1 MNLLKRDSAVLGGRY
16 LLRTQIAENDKMSL
30 WEAED
35 QFGGPVLIKAWPFVG
50 SKPNQVLRALWDVEL
65 RNMFRLSSSPESEAR
80 IVVLK
85 EASIDDSV
93 AHFIMALTCPG
104 LTPLEHLLKDR
115 RSVSWLREL
124 SNGNTRAA
132 VWRGMRA
139 IAAALSQLH
148 QQQMLHRNV
157 GPGVVF
163 TSAELGPETMRLGG
177 FEWTVRVGSEPTTDL
192 PDVLPPEFASVATTH
207 RSHSFESDWFSF
219 AVLVARVIAA
229 AEPGSAY
236 SPEQR
241 YKHVVDRVEKG
252 GYLIDAERTLLL
264 RMLVQNPDARLSRGY
279 EIINIIDDID
289 SRLRQP
295 PRIQP
300 DSYLGLVALLGPSRP
315 LTLAILTQDETI
327 SATDIETQRKFI
339 EADLQAPRI
348 VRRQGESEGYI
359 LVGNRLA
366 YSAVEYSDTGS
377 PKKGDWGLAFCV
389 SDAQLRFS
397 TGGDDQKEI
406 QRFPIRVFALA
417 AMKQNS
423 SVVRRAAVSWLPFLP
438 RPDRF
443 AAAQERQQRFH
454 EFFRVTNQIELL
466 FRDAEIFAYRLVSTT
481 FKDGKQEIVI
491 EEATRE
497 RQVSASAVI
506 PGGLLEFL
514 GRQLVEKKDDG
525 DLVYLGPE
533 EGLIIPGKD
542 RATEFWKIDVIDE
555 EKEQIRLNRFA
566 LQEKRIPREGF
577 LRAFEMFGQTK
588 LIQRRRRA
596 IDRLRQHTYLLQAL
610 QTPSFFYVDT
620 GETSM
625 PLEIDPGKVDEAKRT
640 ALLNIWR
647 TRPVFALQ
655 GPPGTGKTTLV
666 ANLLGQI
673 FSDDP
678 VAQVLVTAQAHA
690 AVDVLKKKVTTEI
703 FQNINEEDRPLAIR
717 LPRAKEKPESDED
730 GVENVTLN
738 LLERAKTK
746 IVDVGGVST
755 KWGVLVREASLALRR
770 GDKSSGAGD
779 LCELV
784 RRSANITYSTTTA
797 GNLEELADMT
807 QSFDWSMI
815 EEAGKAHGFDLALPL
830 QTGHRWLLIGDQ
842 DQLPPYRYNDFE
854 KALRYLDD
862 SIEALFRLPQRAG
875 GLVDMDL
882 IHKWRALENGDR
894 EVRQT
899 LWLRW
904 LPVFAELYRAC
915 FQAIQPPDGSF
926 PTVGGLLAYMLHQQH
941 RMHPD
946 IAELISK
953 AYYRGRIKS
962 ETIDKKTGKPLAR
975 VLHAFTVPDAVK
987 DRAIV
992 WIDIPSARSGA
1003 EGELGPEKGR
1013 GAYTSPA
1020 EVEAILRFLSNLRIE
1035 GPNEPP
1041 MRVAVLSP
1049 YRHQVTELSRALVPI
1064 YQNRPEWMQG
1074 VEDVKRGAN
1083 TVDSFQGDQADVVIV
1098 SLVRNNRESPGTG
1111 LGFLRESARMNVLF
1125 SRAERLLVL
1134 VGSWDFFK
1142 YQVQDAPPDPDQPL
1156 GHWRIALDYIE
1167 KCIGEGRATMIRSS
1181 DLSVGAA

>member
-1 MNLLKRDSAVLGGRY
+1 MNSLKRDSTVLGGRY
-16 LLRTQIAENDKMSL
+16 LLRTQIAGNDKMSL

-35 QFGGPVLIKAWPFVG
+35 QFGGPILIKAWPFVG
-50 SKPNQVLRALWDVEL
+50 SRPDHVLRALWDVEL

-85 EASIDDSV
+85 EASIDDS
-93 AHFIMALTCPG
+93 AFIMALTCPG
-104 LTPLEHLLKDR
+104 LTPLEYLLKDR
-115 RSVSWLREL
+115 KSVPWLREL
-124 SNGNTRAA
+124 TNGNTRAA

-148 QQQMLHRNV
+148 QHQMLHRNV
-157 GPGVVF
+157 SPGVVF

-177 FEWTVRVGSEPTTDL
+177 FEWTVRVGSEPTADR

-236 SPEQR
+236 SPEER
-241 YKHVVDRVEKG
+241 YKLVVDAVGRG

-264 RMLVQNPDARLSRGY
+264 RMLIQNPDARLSRGY

-300 DSYLGLVALLGPSRP
+300 DAYLGLVALLGPGRP
-315 LTLAILTQDETI
+315 LTLAILTQNETT
-327 SATDIETQRKFI
+327 SATDIEAQRRFI
-339 EADLQAPRI
+339 EGDLQAPRI
-348 VRRQGESEGYI
+348 VRRQGEGEGYI

-366 YSAVEYSDTGS
+366 YSVVEYSDTGV

-389 SDAQLRFS
+389 SDAQLRFA

-406 QRFPIRVFALA
+406 QRFPIRVFASA

-454 EFFRVTNQIELL
+454 EFFRITNQIELL
-466 FRDAEIFAYRLVSTT
+466 FRDAEIFAYRLLSTT
-481 FKDGKQEIVI
+481 FKNGRQEIVI
-491 EEATRE
+491 GESARKRE
-497 RQVSASAVI
+497 VPASAAI

-514 GRQLVEKKDDG
+514 GRQRVEKTDG

-533 EGLIIPGKD
+533 ESLIFSRKVD
-542 RATEFWKIDVIDE
+542 RAEFWTIDLIDE
-555 EKEQIRLNRFA
+555 EKKHIRLNRFA
-566 LQEKRIPREGF
+566 LQAARVPQEGF

-620 GETSM
+620 GQTSM
-625 PLEIDPGKVDEAKRT
+625 PVEIDPGKVDEAKRT

-673 FSDDP
+673 LSDDP

-690 AVDVLKKKVTTEI
+690 AVDVLKNKVATEI
-703 FQNINEEDRPLAIR
+703 FQDVDEEERPLAIR
-717 LPRAKEKPESDED
+717 LPRGKEKPESDED
-730 GVENVTLN
+730 GVENVTLD
-738 LLERAKTK
+738 LLERAEKRT
-746 IVDVGGVST
+746 VDAGGVST
-755 KWGVLVREASLALRR
+755 KWRALVKEASLALRR

-807 QSFDWSMI
+807 QSFDWSLI

-854 KALRYLDD
+854 KALRYIEE
-862 SIEALFRLPQRAG
+862 SIEALSRLPERAG

-882 IHKWRALENGDR
+882 VYRWRALEDGDR
-894 EVRQT
+894 EARQT

-915 FQAIQPPDGSF
+915 FQAIQPSDGSSRA
-926 PTVGGLLAYMLHQQH
+926 VSGLLAYMLHHQH

-946 IAELISK
+946 IAELISN

-962 ETIDKKTGKPLAR
+962 ETIDEKTGKPLGR
-975 VLHAFTVPDAVK
+975 VLHPFTAPIAVR
-987 DRAIV
+987 DRAII
-992 WIDIPSARSGA
+992 WIDIPSAKSGA
-1003 EGELGPEKGR
+1003 EGELGPDQGR
-1013 GAYTSPA
+1013 GAYTSPV
-1020 EVEAILRFLSNLRIE
+1020 EVEAILKFLSSLRTE
-1035 GPNEPP
+1035 EPNEAQ

-1049 YRHQVTELSRALVPI
+1049 YRHQVNELSRALVPI
-1064 YQNRPEWMQG
+1064 YQNRPGWMLG
-1074 VEDVKRGAN
+1074 AEDIKRGAN

-1098 SLVRNNRESPGTG
+1098 SLVRNNRASPGTG

-1134 VGSWDFFK
+1134 VGSWDFFN
-1142 YQVQDAPPDPDQPL
+1142 YQVQEAPPDPDQPL
-1156 GHWRIALDYIE
+1156 GHWRIAIEYIE
-1167 KCIGEGRATMIRSS
+1167 KCMKEGRATMLRTS
-1181 DLSVGAA
+1181 DLAGGAV